1 MSRRF
6 EAPASPCVEAWA
18 STRRGGREMRPRFG
32 SAIADRAAGATA
44 DPSRWTHRV
53 GMIGRARCKFTP
65 TRNAIGLSSLVGAE
79 LTVAFGELS
88 PWRSVLLYLSR
99 AVRGVY
105 VAGSAKWSVAQR
117 SVPCRATARCSV
129 NSRTE
134 PIRREQPIVLC
145 DPITRGG
152 RVGRWVG
159 RDRCPVGSPRR
170 KCDPHSERQYRDRR
184 GSRWL
189 AVSNGEPT

>member
-1 MSRRF
+1 MHMFRHFDALSK
-6 EAPASPCVEAWA
+6 AHASSPPPG
-18 STRRGGREMRPRFG
+18 GGRKTRHELAP
-32 SAIADRAAGATA
+32 RAACAERLTQVGGANSFGASGGGVCRTL
-44 DPSRWTHRV
+44 
-53 GMIGRARCKFTP
+53 TP
-65 TRNAIGLSSLVGAE
+65 ARNAIGLSRPTAC
-79 LTVAFGELS
+79 VAPVADGRLS
-88 PWRSVLLYLSR
+88 PWRSVLLYPSR

-105 VAGSAKWSVAQR
+105 VAGRAKWSVAQR
-117 SVPCRATARCSV
+117 SVPCRATARCNV
-129 NSRTE
+129 KSRTE

-152 RVGRWVG
+152 HVPRWIG

-170 KCDPHSERQYRDRR
+170 KCDPRSERQYRDRR

>member
-1 MSRRF
+1 MSGF
-6 EAPASPCVEAWA
+6 GGAYAPPNPDMNAV
-18 STRRGGREMRPRFG
+18 GYV
-32 SAIADRAAGATA
+32 SA
-44 DPSRWTHRV
+44 
-53 GMIGRARCKFTP
+53 RARLRRWSASSCLQMSGNSSVGPCHFHSSTVP
-65 TRNAIGLSSLVGAE
+65 TGASRS
-79 LTVAFGELS
+79 TVALGELS

-105 VAGSAKWSVAQR
+105 VAGRAKWSVAQR

-152 RVGRWVG
+152 HVPRWIG